1 MDPTQTVQSM
11 YQELEGKRSAIE
23 HRIERYAGWTIPT
36 AFPLEGTDASEEIQQ
51 DYQSFGA
58 QAVNHLSNK
67 LMMGL
72 FSASRPFF
80 RLDASREIRQEIE
93 AAGVPAAELDTALQ
107 NAEKESVKEL
117 SRMGA
122 RDPLTEMLKHLIIV
136 GDSLLYIPESEDDD
150 KLQVYS
156 LRNYVVKRNLAGWL
170 IKLITCDKKQVEF
183 LPDKVKDQLRAKKPY
198 TKDTDEV
205 NLYTYVRWDGNR
217 KKYILTQHVDEIQ
230 VSEKEGVYTTKNLP
244 FISVTWKLVRGED
257 YGRGLVEDYSGD
269 FHSMSVA
276 EQAINELMGIMS
288 QIKGLVNPGGV
299 TDVNELNTTPNG
311 QWCSGRE
318 EDVAMLS
325 FDKLRDVAGLQQY
338 IDKKERRLAR
348 AFLMDTEQ
356 VRDAERV
363 TAEEIRLIARA
374 LETALGGVYTR
385 LAQTLQM
392 PIANRLMQRIG
403 LEIQGEEIEPII
415 ITGLDALSRSGD
427 LESWRMFV
435 QDASF
440 LDGLSPETKQ
450 YLNEGRILKH
460 IAANNSLDQSMAFNT
475 PEEMQQLAQQQQQQ
489 QQAALEQ
496 EVAVK
501 TAPEVAKQ
509 SGGQ

>member
-1 MDPTQTVQSM
+1 MEPKETVQAM
-11 YQELEGKRSAIE
+11 YTELAGKRSVIE
-23 HRIERYAGWTIPT
+23 DRIERYAGWTVPT
-36 AFPLEGTDASEEIQQ
+36 AFPLEGTDESEEIQQ

-93 AAGVPAAELDTALQ
+93 ASGVPAAELDTALQ
-107 NAEKESVKEL
+107 NAERESVKEL

-136 GDSLLYIPESEDDD
+136 GDSLLYIPEDDD

-170 IKLITCDKKQVEF
+170 IKLITCDEKQVEF
-183 LPDKVKDQLRAKKPY
+183 LPDKVKEQLKAKKPFI
-198 TKDTDEV
+198 KDQDKV
-205 NLYTYVRWDGNR
+205 KLYTYVRWDADR

-230 VSEKEGVYTTKNLP
+230 VSEKEGIYTIENMP

-257 YGRGLVEDYSGD
+257 YGRGLVEDYAGD
-269 FHSMSVA
+269 FHSMSVT
-276 EQAINELMGIMS
+276 EQAINELMGLIS
-288 QIKGLVNPGGV
+288 QVKGLVNPGGL
-299 TDVNELNTTPNG
+299 TDVNELNSTPNG

-318 EDVAMLS
+318 DDIALIS
-325 FDKLRDVAGLQQY
+325 FDKLRDIAGLQQY
-338 IDKKERRLAR
+338 LDKKERRLAR
-348 AFLMDTEQ
+348 AFLMDVEQ
-356 VRDAERV
+356 IRDAERV
-363 TAEEIRLIARA
+363 TAEEIRLVARD

-392 PIANRLMQRIG
+392 PIAKRLMLRIG
-403 LEIQGEEIEPII
+403 LEIEGNEIEPII

-435 QDASF
+435 QDASY
-440 LDGLSPETKQ
+440 LEGLGPETRRWI
-450 YLNEGRILKH
+450 NEERILKH

-475 PEEMQQLAQQQQQQ
+475 PEEMQANARQEAEQQQS
-489 QQAALEQ
+489 
-496 EVAVK
+496 AVEAEIATK